1 MSETLLAVHNVTKRF
16 GSFVALS
23 DISLE
28 IGAGERIGIIGPN
41 GSGKT
46 TLINCV
52 AGRLRPESGR
62 VVFGGEDVTRMQ
74 PHRRAQRGL
83 ARTFQIP
90 QPFHGMTVIE
100 NLYVPLEY
108 GSRQSAPRNEQS
120 DEPLRDAAM
129 RILVSLG
136 LGAKADDG
144 CRALSQIE
152 LRKLELARALA
163 VNPRL
168 LVSDEAMAG
177 LSSDEVDEVLEI
189 LFALAARGI
198 TVIMIEHIMRAIMRF
213 SERVL
218 CIVSGKLIASG
229 APADIV
235 QHPEVQRAYIGD

>member
-1 MSETLLAVHNVTKRF
+1 MSETLLAVHNLTKRF

-90 QPFHGMTVIE
+90 QPFHGMTLVE

-108 GSRQSAPRNEQS
+108 GARATERPARAELRESA
-120 DEPLRDAAM
+120 L
-129 RILVSLG
+129 RILNSLG
-136 LGAKADDG
+136 LAGKADEG
-144 CRALSQIE
+144 CGALSQIE

-163 VNPRL
+163 INPRL

-177 LSSDEVDEVLEI
+177 LSASEVDEVLEI
-189 LFALAARGI
+189 LFALADRGI
-198 TVIMIEHIMRAIMRF
+198 TVIMIEHIMRAVLHF
-213 SERVL
+213 SQRLVVL
-218 CIVSGKLIASG
+218 VAGRKIADG
-229 APADIV
+229 HPQDV
-235 QHPEVQRAYIGD
+235 VRNPEVERAYLGE

>member
-1 MSETLLAVHNVTKRF
+1 MSELLLGVHSVTKRF

-52 AGRLRPESGR
+52 SGRLRPESGR
-62 VVFGGEDVTRMQ
+62 VMFGGEDVTRMQ

-90 QPFHGMTVIE
+90 QPFHGMTLVE

-108 GSRQSAPRNEQS
+108 GAGGTERPNRAALRESA
-120 DEPLRDAAM
+120 L
-129 RILVSLG
+129 RILDSLG
-136 LGAKADDG
+136 LGGKADEG
-144 CRALSQIE
+144 CGALSQIE

-177 LSSDEVDEVLEI
+177 LSVSEVDEVLDI
-189 LFALAARGI
+189 LFALADRGI
-198 TVIMIEHIMRAIMRF
+198 TVIMIEHIMHAIMRF
-213 SERVL
+213 SEPVL
-218 CIVSGKLIASG
+218 CIVSGKLIVAG
-229 APADIV
+229 PPDEIV
-235 QHPEVQRAYIGD
+235 RHPEVQRAYIGD

>member
-1 MSETLLAVHNVTKRF
+1 MNEAILSVRNVTKRF

-23 DISLE
+23 DISLD
-28 IGAGERIGIIGPN
+28 IQAGERIGIIGPN

-52 AGRLRPESGR
+52 SGRLQPESGQ
-62 VVFGGEDVTRMQ
+62 VWFDGANVTHL
-74 PHRRAQRGL
+74 PTYRRAQRGL

-90 QPFHGMTVIE
+90 QPFHGMTLLE

-108 GSRQSAPRNEQS
+108 GARERTALEPEALRESA
-120 DEPLRDAAM
+120 L
-129 RILVSLG
+129 RILASLG
-136 LGAKADDG
+136 LGAKADEG
-144 CRALSQIE
+144 CAALSQIE

-163 VNPRL
+163 INPRL

-177 LSSDEVDEVLEI
+177 LSGAEVDEVLEI
-189 LFALAARGI
+189 LFELANRGI

-218 CIVSGKLIASG
+218 CIVSGKLIAAG
-229 APADIV
+229 PPDEIV
-235 QHPEVQRAYIGD
+235 RHPEVQRAYIGD

>member
-1 MSETLLAVHNVTKRF
+1 MNEAILSVRNVTKRF

-23 DISLE
+23 DISLD
-28 IGAGERIGIIGPN
+28 IQAGERIGIIGPN

-52 AGRLRPESGR
+52 SGRLQPESGQ
-62 VVFGGEDVTRMQ
+62 VWFDGANVTHL
-74 PHRRAQRGL
+74 PTYRRAQRGL

-90 QPFHGMTVIE
+90 QPFHGMTLLE

-108 GSRQSAPRNEQS
+108 GARERTLI
-120 DEPLRDAAM
+120 EPDALRESAM
-129 RILVSLG
+129 RILDSLG
-136 LGAKADDG
+136 LGAKADEG
-144 CRALSQIE
+144 CAALSQIE

-163 VNPRL
+163 INPRL

-177 LSSDEVDEVLEI
+177 LSGAEVDEVLEI
-189 LFALAARGI
+189 LFELANRGI

-218 CIVSGKLIASG
+218 CIVSGKLIAAG
-229 APADIV
+229 PPDEIV
-235 QHPEVQRAYIGD
+235 RHPEVQRAYIGD